1 MNTTIVKLIYIII
14 CTCTYP
20 SKLGSMHT
28 LYKIPVLGLG
38 DSEDK
43 GVGVNSCS
51 TETSTTAKMALKQV
65 YTDYNTP

>member
-1 MNTTIVKLIYIII
+1 
-14 CTCTYP
+14 
-20 SKLGSMHT
+20 MHT

>member
-20 SKLGSMHT
+20 CKLGSMHT
-28 LYKIPVLGLG
+28 LYIPVLGLG

-51 TETSTTAKMALKQV
+51 IETSTTAKMALKQV
-65 YTDYNTP
+65 YTDYNTS